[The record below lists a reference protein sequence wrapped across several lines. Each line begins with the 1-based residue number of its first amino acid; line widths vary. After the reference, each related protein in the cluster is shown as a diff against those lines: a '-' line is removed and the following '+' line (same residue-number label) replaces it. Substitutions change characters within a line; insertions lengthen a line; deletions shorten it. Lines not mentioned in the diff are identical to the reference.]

1 MSIEP
6 ETKEEQK
13 ATIIQPKMKVE
24 QKAMSIQPKI
34 KIEFFDKVYG
44 EADCIRMLLSHA
56 KIDYEYVGYDLKQYE
71 KLREEKGGE
80 FK

>member
-34 KIEFFDKVYG
+34 KIEYLDKFHGDV
-44 EADCIRMLLSHA
+44 DCIRMLLSHA
-56 KIDYEYVGYDLKQYE
+56 KIDYE
-71 KLREEKGGE
+71 
-80 FK
+80 

>member
-34 KIEFFDKVYG
+34 KIEFFDGVYG
-44 EADCIRMLLSHA
+44 
-56 KIDYEYVGYDLKQYE
+56 
-71 KLREEKGGE
+71 
-80 FK
+80 